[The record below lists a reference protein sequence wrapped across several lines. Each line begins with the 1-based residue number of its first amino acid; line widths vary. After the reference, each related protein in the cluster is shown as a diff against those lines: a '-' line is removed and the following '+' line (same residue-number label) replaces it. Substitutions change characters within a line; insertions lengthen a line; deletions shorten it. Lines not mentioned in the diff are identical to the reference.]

1 MKYIEVDEELYRH
14 IASKTERIGESASDI
29 LRRLLGLDLSE
40 QMVTAPAEISEPSLE
55 SVEQSPAAS
64 VSDEQSISFDVL
76 QTKINDEVF
85 NEQKSAVSRFL
96 FLLDAVYQ
104 TAPGQFDQVLQI
116 KGRDRLY
123 FATSKQQLLEASKS
137 ANPKEIG
144 SSGFWVTTN
153 NNTAKKRTILT
164 EVLKQFDIVDAD
176 IDVLISKI

>member
-40 QMVTAPAEISEPSLE
+40 QDVAAPIEISQPSMD
-55 SVEQSPAAS
+55 VEHAKVAPTEDTP
-64 VSDEQSISFDVL
+64 VSFATLQDSIDETQL
-76 QTKINDEVF
+76 A
-85 NEQKSAVSRFL
+85 EQKSAVSRFL
-96 FLLDAVYQ
+96 FLLNVVYQ
-104 TAPGQFDQVLQI
+104 ATPEQFDQVLQI

-123 FATSKQQLLEASKS
+123 FATSKAELLKASKS

-144 SSGFWVTTN
+144 TSGFWVTTN

-176 IDVLISKI
+176 IEVFTSKV